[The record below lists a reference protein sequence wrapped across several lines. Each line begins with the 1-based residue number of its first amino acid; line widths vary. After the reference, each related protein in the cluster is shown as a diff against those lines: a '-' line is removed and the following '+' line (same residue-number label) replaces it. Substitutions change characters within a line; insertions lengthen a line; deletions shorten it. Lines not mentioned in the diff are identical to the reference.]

1 MGTVHIV
8 GAGLSGLSAA
18 VRLTEAGRR
27 VVLHESAPQ
36 AGGRCRS
43 FHDATLDRLV
53 DNGNHLALSGNRS
66 LLGYLERVGARD
78 SLTELRPAAF
88 PFLDLRSGERWCLRP
103 GGLWLFDEARR
114 VPGSRPADYLAA
126 LRTLAAGPTAAVADA
141 LPPEGPLYERL
152 WRPLAVSVMNGAPE
166 RVSARLF
173 GAVLRET
180 LLRGEGACRPLF
192 AEKGLSAA
200 LVDPAVAW
208 LERRG
213 TELRRGARLDGLDRD
228 GDRVAALSVDG
239 TRIPL
244 ANGDAVILAVP
255 AWIAGRLLPELPVPA
270 AGRAI
275 VNAHFRLPDPV
286 GADPALELPDGLP
299 FLGLVGGTADWL
311 FRRGDV
317 VSVTVSDADA
327 LAAQPAESVAAAL
340 WKDVAEAL
348 GISGTA
354 LPPHRII
361 KERRATPDQS
371 PVHAANRPDART
383 ALKNLVLAGD
393 WTNMGLPA
401 TLEAAVRSG
410 EIAARAVL
418 NAGITTFSRLGLF
431 PAFTLPRRGPI

>member
-8 GAGLSGLSAA
+8 GAGLAGLSAA

-27 VVLHESAPQ
+27 VILHESAPQ

-43 FHDATLDRLV
+43 FYDATLDRVV
-53 DNGNHLALSGNRS
+53 DNGSHLALSGNRS
-66 LLGYLERVGARD
+66 LLGYLERVGARGA
-78 SLTELRPAAF
+78 LTELRPAAF
-88 PFLDLRSGERWCLRP
+88 PFLDLNSGERWCLRP
-103 GGLWLFDEARR
+103 GGLWLFDKARR

-126 LRTLAAGPTAAVADA
+126 LRTLTARPEAAVADA
-141 LPPEGPLYERL
+141 LPPGGPLYERL

-180 LLRGEGACRPLF
+180 LLRGAAACRPLF

-208 LERRG
+208 LERHG
-213 TELRRGARLDGLDRD
+213 ADLRTGVRVDGLERG
-228 GDRVAALSVDG
+228 GDRVAVLSVDG
-239 TRIPL
+239 KRIAL
-244 ANGDAVILAVP
+244 GSDDAVVLAVP
-255 AWIAGRLLPELPVPA
+255 AWIAGRLLPEALGTSIAAPA

-275 VNAHFRLPDPV
+275 VNAHFRLPTPMD
-286 GADPALELPDGLP
+286 LPGGLP
-299 FLGLVGGTADWL
+299 FLGMVGGTADWL

-317 VSVTVSDADA
+317 LSVTVSDADA
-327 LAAQPAESVAAAL
+327 LASQRAEAVAATL
-340 WKDVAEAL
+340 WRDVARAL
-348 GISGTA
+348 GTPGMA

-371 PVHAANRPDART
+371 PVHAANRPGPRT
-383 ALKNLVLAGD
+383 VLKNLVLAGD

-401 TLEAAVRSG
+401 TLEGAVRSG
-410 EIAARAVL
+410 EFAARAVL
-418 NAGITTFSRLGLF
+418 DTRITTFSRLGLF